1 MKDCDVLEEVTA
13 VEFIFYEGVGL
24 LVTPLAGRL
33 EIRCC
38 CLVLFFRVPRAR
50 LWNPTL
56 PGVDTGAY
64 NEIWRFLDIVGPP
77 RELNLVA
84 MRF

>member
-1 MKDCDVLEEVTA
+1 MRDCDVVVVVSAT
-13 VEFIFYEGVGL
+13 EFIFYEGVGL
-24 LVTPLAGRL
+24 MVTPLAGRL

-38 CLVLFFRVPRAR
+38 GLVFFRVPRMR
-50 LWNPTL
+50 LWNSTL
-56 PGVDTGAY
+56 PGADTGAY
-64 NEIWRFLDIVGPP
+64 NEIWRFVDIVGPP